1 MCVCALLL
9 DTFANLLHRLT
20 KHAVAIGIII
30 LMMSLWELSLPLFV
44 LHLKWLF
51 YRLKVEVLVC
61 CRLFQACFYVNTKSL
76 LICILQLR
84 IIIYFLTK
92 KIFARVF
99 LVCLQL
105 GRNVANANNGT
116 QSLLIDFFRWF
127 SLWTMCWWWW
137 FFFFFFL
144 HLLSLLIILF
154 HRVIR
159 LMERLIWREKMKPVT
174 KKHFFDKYQP
184 KRKKYGYE
192 IIKMLL
198 YLV

>member
-92 KIFARVF
+92 KNFRPCIFSVPTTWQKRGECKQWHTKFIDWFFPLIFPLDDV
-99 LVCLQL
+99 LV
-105 GRNVANANNGT
+105 VVV
-116 QSLLIDFFRWF
+116 
-127 SLWTMCWWWW
+127 
-137 FFFFFFL
+137 FFFFFSSSPF
-144 HLLSLLIILF
+144 SFNNIISSCYKIDGKADMKGKDETSDQETLF
-154 HRVIR
+154 
-159 LMERLIWREKMKPVT
+159 W
-174 KKHFFDKYQP
+174 
-184 KRKKYGYE
+184 
-192 IIKMLL
+192 
-198 YLV
+198 